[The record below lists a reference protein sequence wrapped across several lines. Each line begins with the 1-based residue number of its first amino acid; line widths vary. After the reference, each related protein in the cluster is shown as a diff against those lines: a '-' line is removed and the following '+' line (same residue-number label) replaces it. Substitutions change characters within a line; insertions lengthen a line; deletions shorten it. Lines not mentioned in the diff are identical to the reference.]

1 MFRENVALPR
11 LVNTIHGAGYRCRLP
26 NRAIAALEKLLSI
39 PYGNPLPLTPA
50 LQDATGD
57 KPGIVVVEIPTKPQW
72 CELRQIVFGWT
83 EVQFPF
89 QVQSGRKLKLSQSV
103 VVTVIDRGVLRHR
116 PRSCRP
122 WEPENRSCELRG
134 LGNSSSYGVAGRSL
148 KATT

>member
-26 NRAIAALEKLLSI
+26 NRAIAALQKLLSI

-89 QVQSGRKLKLSQSV
+89 RVQSGRKLKLSQSV
-103 VVTVIDRGVLRHR
+103 VVTVIDKAFFDIGHAPADHGNRRTDLAGYAA
-116 PRSCRP
+116 
-122 WEPENRSCELRG
+122 WEIHPVMALQ
-134 LGNSSSYGVAGRSL
+134 VVQ
-148 KATT
+148 